1 MRLLLDENMATSLEA
16 ELSACGHPT
25 DHVQG
30 WQLQGGADGV
40 ILAFAVAHGYDAVV
54 TKDRYRKGDARLAAL
69 RAMRDGLRIIQLRFR
84 QDVPD
89 ADSAEAQLRL
99 ILDHEREIERAVAPD
114 SPIRQLLLNHAV
126 GGVTRVVTA
135 DEVVAELR
143 RLEQRSADGGDRSG
157 VFT

>member
-1 MRLLLDENMATSLEA
+1 MRLLLDENMAPSLPA
-16 ELSACGHPT
+16 TLMRRGLSA
-25 DHVQG
+25 DHTET
-30 WQLQGGADGV
+30 LNLNRTADPIV
-40 ILAFAVAHGYDAVV
+40 LAFAVAHGYDAVI

-69 RAMRDGLRIIQLRFR
+69 RAMRDGLRIVQLRFR

-114 SPIRQLLLNHAV
+114 SPIRQLILNHAV

-135 DEVVAELR
+135 DEVVTELR
-143 RLEQRSADGGDRSG
+143 RLEP
-157 VFT
+157 

>member
-1 MRLLLDENMATSLEA
+1 MRLLLDENMATQVA
-16 ELSACGHPT
+16 DELSARGHPT

-40 ILAFAVAHGYDAVV
+40 ILAFALAQDYDAVV

-99 ILDHEREIERAVAPD
+99 ILDHEREIEQAIAPNSD
-114 SPIRQLLLNHAV
+114 TRQLILNHAV
-126 GGVTRVVTA
+126 GGVTRTITA
-135 DEVVAELR
+135 DEVAATLR
-143 RLEQRSADGGDRSG
+143 RLGSQAAEG
-157 VFT
+157 

>member
-1 MRLLLDENMATSLEA
+1 MRLLLDENMATGLA
-16 ELSACGHPT
+16 DELSARGHPT

-40 ILAFAVAHGYDAVV
+40 ILALALAQGYDAVI

-84 QDVPD
+84 QDIPD
-89 ADSAEAQLRL
+89 ADSAAAQLQL

-114 SPIRQLLLNHAV
+114 SPIRQLILNHAV
-126 GGVTRVVTA
+126 GGVTRAITA
-135 DEVVAELR
+135 DQVAATLR
-143 RLEQRSADGGDRSG
+143 RLEPRAAEG
-157 VFT
+157 